1 MIISGDE
8 LEVVI
13 ERKKIKNI
21 YFRINE
27 DSQIYVTCPRMVSER
42 EIFKL
47 LEKNRK
53 SLEKMYNKTSKRLSE
68 KSKIMLLG
76 SEFDYVYYKKVM
88 FQDNLAFGPTVDAVN
103 EYLEKHSLEVFQKRL
118 DIYVKEFNNL
128 PKFRLRVRK
137 MKSRWGVCNK
147 GSMTVT
153 LNTLLIHKSY
163 FLIDY
168 VIVHELTHF
177 EHMDHSKA
185 FWAEVERHYP
195 EYKKARKELRD

>member
-1 MIISGDE
+1 MNLLGDE

-27 DSQIYVTCPRMVSER
+27 KKQIYVTCPRLVSEK
-42 EIFKL
+42 EIRRL
-47 LEKNRK
+47 LEQNRK
-53 SLEKMYNKTSKRLSE
+53 SLEKMYKKESKRHQE
-68 KSKIMLLG
+68 KEKIMLLG
-76 SEFDYVYYKKVM
+76 KELDFVLYKKVM
-88 FQDNLAFGPTVDAVN
+88 FQDNLAFGPSVEAVN
-103 EYLEKHSLEVFQKRL
+103 EYLEKHSLPVFQKRL
-118 DIYVKEFNNL
+118 DIYRQEFPNL

-168 VIVHELTHF
+168 VIVHELSHF
-177 EHMDHSKA
+177 DHMDHSAA
-185 FWAEVERHYP
+185 FWREVEKHYP

>member
-1 MIISGDE
+1 MIINGKE

-27 DSQIYVTCPRMVSER
+27 AGQIYVTCPRIVSEK
-42 EIFKL
+42 EIYRL
-47 LEKNRK
+47 LADNKK
-53 SLEKMYNKTSKRLSE
+53 QLEKMAVRAE
-68 KSKIMLLG
+68 KSQKEKEHILLLG
-76 SEFDYVYYKKVM
+76 NELDFVSYKKIM
-88 FQDNLAFGPTVDAVN
+88 FQDKLAFGPSVEAVN
-103 EYLEKHSLEVFQKRL
+103 AYLEKKSLKVFQDRLEVYKPYFP
-118 DIYVKEFNNL
+118 NL
-128 PKFRLRVRK
+128 PKFRLRIRK

-147 GSMTVT
+147 SSMTVT
-153 LNTLLIHKSY
+153 MNSLLIHKSV

-185 FWAEVERHYP
+185 FWNAVGQVFP

>member
-1 MIISGDE
+1 MIIDGQE

-13 ERKKIKNI
+13 ERKRIKNI

-27 DSQIYVTCPRMVSER
+27 KKQIYVTCPRLVSER
-42 EIFKL
+42 EIKKL
-47 LEKNRK
+47 LEQNRK
-53 SLEKMYNKTSKRLSE
+53 SLERMYKKTSKRDIE
-68 KSKIMLLG
+68 KDKIMLLG
-76 SEFDYVYYKKVM
+76 KELDYVYYKKVM
-88 FQDNLAFGPTVDAVN
+88 FQDNLAFGPSVEAVN
-103 EYLEKHSLEVFQKRL
+103 EYLEKHSLPVFQKRL
-118 DIYVKEFNNL
+118 DIYTKEFVGL

-168 VIVHELTHF
+168 VIVHELSHF
-177 EHMDHSKA
+177 DHMDHSTA
-185 FWAEVERHYP
+185 FWKCVEKHYP